1 MSGLFGE
8 RVDIKKRWWA
18 LREVGGTA
26 DVGGARRLSGFLFTS
41 GAKKESMTV
50 RRELSFSPRQQAPQ
64 QAQQQPGSPATA
76 PTPVDARV
84 VSARVSARGPPG
96 CSCVSRKEARSR
108 SRRAKAESPRYTY
121 TNKTNQK
128 RTPSG
133 RPVMPPPLS
142 PALPFGAGLADLP
155 G

>member
-50 RRELSFSPRQQAPQ
+50 RRELSFSPRQLHPQ
-64 QAQQQPGSPATA
+64 QAQQQAQRHLLRWMPVWCPLGYPPVVPLAVPAFSGRSPAGA
-76 PTPVDARV
+76 EEPRPSRLGTPNKANQNLLP
-84 VSARVSARGPPG
+84 AAGQWCP
-96 CSCVSRKEARSR
+96 
-108 SRRAKAESPRYTY
+108 RR
-121 TNKTNQK
+121 
-128 RTPSG
+128 
-133 RPVMPPPLS
+133 LS